1 MQNLSRIRP
10 KPAVILWKTFFP
22 VFRGYLYIKP
32 PPRYTP
38 ILIFALR
45 SYLNSST
52 LDITTSN
59 KKMFK
64 IRSFDRIPAISGPP
78 KKFEKSK
85 FHIKFKKKWFK
96 FHFSL
101 IIFQKSKTLGNEDN
115 FSNLKCEKRLTIDKL
130 MSIWKM
136 LVNPKNLS
144 DLYIHLRI
152 YFDSLTMVSKTS
164 HIQQNYNERV

>member
-10 KPAVILWKTFFP
+10 KPAVIFMKNRFFP

-32 PPRYTP
+32 PPGYAP

-52 LDITTSN
+52 LDMTPRD

-64 IRSFDRIPAISGPP
+64 IRSFDRFPAISGPK

-85 FHIKFKKKWFK
+85 FHLKLKNIWFK

-115 FSNLKCEKRLTIDKL
+115 FSNLKCEKRLKIDKL
-130 MSIWKM
+130 MSI
-136 LVNPKNLS
+136 
-144 DLYIHLRI
+144 
-152 YFDSLTMVSKTS
+152 
-164 HIQQNYNERV
+164 

>member
-10 KPAVILWKTFFP
+10 KPAENFIKNRFFP

-32 PPRYTP
+32 PPGYAP

-45 SYLNSST
+45 SDLNSST
-52 LDITTSN
+52 LDMTPRV

-64 IRSFDRIPAISGPP
+64 IRSFDRFPAISGPP
-78 KKFEKSK
+78 KKILKSNFHLKSK
-85 FHIKFKKKWFK
+85 KICFK

-115 FSNLKCEKRLTIDKL
+115 FSNLKCEKRLKIDKL
-130 MSIWKM
+130 MSI
-136 LVNPKNLS
+136 
-144 DLYIHLRI
+144 
-152 YFDSLTMVSKTS
+152 
-164 HIQQNYNERV
+164 